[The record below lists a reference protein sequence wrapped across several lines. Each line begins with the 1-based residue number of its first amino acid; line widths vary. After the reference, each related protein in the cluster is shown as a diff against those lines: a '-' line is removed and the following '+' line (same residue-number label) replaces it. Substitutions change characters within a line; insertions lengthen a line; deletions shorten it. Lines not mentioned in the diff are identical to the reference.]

1 MVITILGGYIYESK
15 IQIRLLFDGGYLFY
29 RITKNRDPLLQ
40 YKIAGLLRKRD
51 RVNHANTSASG
62 VP

>member
-1 MVITILGGYIYESK
+1 MAIYMDRK
-15 IQIRLLFDGGYLFY
+15 YAFDCYSMGYLFY

-40 YKIAGLLRKRD
+40 YKLVGLLRKRD
-51 RVNHANTSASG
+51 RVNHVNTHPLA

>member
-1 MVITILGGYIYESK
+1 M
-15 IQIRLLFDGGYLFY
+15 GYLFY

-51 RVNHANTSASG
+51 RVNHANTSVSG

>member
-1 MVITILGGYIYESK
+1 MDRKYTVDCYSM
-15 IQIRLLFDGGYLFY
+15 DYLFY

-40 YKIAGLLRKRD
+40 YKIAGMLRKRD
-51 RVNHANTSASG
+51 RVNHANTSASD

>member
-1 MVITILGGYIYESK
+1 MNRKY
-15 IQIRLLFDGGYLFY
+15 RFDCYSMGYLFY